1 MGVKVA
7 TGCCLNWSQPSIS
20 HSPSSSKRRS
30 LTDFSLVC
38 RYVHPSS
45 SSSSFGA
52 KLNRSRS
59 CETFISSKPQKS
71 SIKRIVSATFDS
83 HYSGEEFKF
92 SPDIHDFTVRFQ
104 LSDDDVTDSDD
115 DVTKKPD
122 SGQLSGGVS
131 KWFGDMIPA
140 SIERKANSVDLPF
153 SLRIIQ
159 KKKQW
164 EEGFREAGEFAYCS
178 MKKAFSSMVFIIR
191 ELQSYTLQM
200 REVLFVE
207 DLQEILMR
215 VQKEMNASFV
225 WLFQQ
230 VFSHTPNLM
239 VCVMILLANYSV
251 YSMSNQVGVVG
262 SLPSA
267 TVETVSTVADQTNS
281 EFDSSTVKTYSV
293 TPGGK
298 TTSIGGINGGGG
310 KFRPATSGT
319 DGDGRFDQQ
328 NEHQTIVPDGPSSST
343 LNPTSTSEELVSG
356 EAEELVLWK
365 SIEAEAEKMREVSKV
380 AGLDSETMRRFVSP
394 VNVKMEEEVDTGVY
408 LKTEL
413 VYQMGLLEEPDNPL
427 LLANYAQFLYLF
439 YHDHTRAEEYFKK
452 ATKIEP
458 KDAEAFNKY
467 ASFLWHAKND
477 LWAAEESFLEAIS
490 ADPNNP
496 FYTATYSHFLW
507 SNGADDTCFPLGSP
521 ENVNSDEA

>member
-215 VQKEMNASFV
+215 V
-225 WLFQQ
+225 
-230 VFSHTPNLM
+230 
-239 VCVMILLANYSV
+239 
-251 YSMSNQVGVVG
+251 
-262 SLPSA
+262 
-267 TVETVSTVADQTNS
+267 QTNS